1 MMNMP
6 IRILVVDDHPG
17 FRTGL
22 VAMVE
27 STGEMKV
34 VAEAS
39 DCTQAIEV
47 FKQHRPEITLMDLRL
62 PDMSGVEG
70 VMALRAQ
77 DPDCQVIVITTYD
90 ADEDI
95 YRALQAGAKSY
106 LLKEM
111 TAEELRSAIRA
122 VARGETPLPA
132 HVAQR
137 LASRLSRPE
146 LTRRELD
153 MIRLITRGFS
163 NKEIASEFSITE
175 DTVKGHL
182 KHLFVKL
189 GVKDRTQAAIM
200 ALQQGIIHLWNSPA
214 ERQH

>member
-1 MMNMP
+1 MMNAP

-39 DCTQAIEV
+39 DCTQAIEA

-77 DPDCQVIVITTYD
+77 DPECQVIVITTYD

-163 NKEIASEFSITE
+163 NKEIASEFGITE

-214 ERQH
+214 ER

>member
-1 MMNMP
+1 MNAP

-17 FRTGL
+17 FRAGL

-39 DCTQAIEV
+39 DCAQAIAA
-47 FKQHRPEITLMDLRL
+47 FDQHQPDITLMDLRL

-70 VMALRAQ
+70 VMALRAR
-77 DPDCQVIVITTYD
+77 DPQCRVIVITTYD

-95 YRALQAGAKSY
+95 YRALQTGAKSY

-111 TAEELRSAIRA
+111 TGEELRSAIRA
-122 VARGETPLPA
+122 VHRGETPLPPQ
-132 HVAQR
+132 VAQR
-137 LASRLSRPE
+137 LASRLSRPT

-153 MIRLITRGFS
+153 MIRLIVRGFS
-163 NKEIASEFSITE
+163 NKEIASEFGITE

-200 ALQQGIIHLWNSPA
+200 ALQQGIIHLWNAST
-214 ERQH
+214 ER

>member
-1 MMNMP
+1 MTATNAP

-17 FRTGL
+17 FRAGL

-27 STGEMKV
+27 FSGEMKV

-39 DCTQAIEV
+39 DCAQAIEA
-47 FKQHRPEITLMDLRL
+47 FKAHRPDITLMDLRL

-77 DPDCQVIVITTYD
+77 DPQCRVIVITTYD

-132 HVAQR
+132 QVAQR
-137 LASRLSRPE
+137 LASRLSRPA

-153 MIRLITRGFS
+153 MIRLIVRGFS
-163 NKEIASEFSITE
+163 NKEIASEFGITE

-200 ALQQGIIHLWNSPA
+200 ALQQGIIHLWNASA
-214 ERQH
+214 EK